1 MTTPA
6 NEAGVLAVLVDRLE
20 KQRLPRILDI
30 KARVDKGETL
40 TDPDIRFLGE
50 AMEDAL
56 KVKPLIDNHPE
67 YQELARKVTGLYK
80 EVTDK
85 ALANQERAAG

>member
-1 MTTPA
+1 MTSPA
-6 NEAGVLAVLVDRLE
+6 NEAGVIAVLVERLE
-20 KQRLPRILDI
+20 KQRLPRVLDI

-40 TDPDIRFLGE
+40 TDPDIAFLGE
-50 AMEDAL
+50 VMEDAL
-56 KVKPLIDNHPE
+56 KIKPLIDHHPE

-80 EVTDK
+80 EVADK

>member
-1 MTTPA
+1 MTSA
-6 NEAGVLAVLVDRLE
+6 ENEQGVLAVLVERLE
-20 KQRLPRILDI
+20 KQRLPRVLDI

-40 TDPDIRFLGE
+40 TDPDIAFLSE
-50 AMEDAL
+50 VMEDAM

-85 ALANQERAAG
+85 ALANQEQAGN

>member
-1 MTTPA
+1 MTSA
-6 NEAGVLAVLVDRLE
+6 ENEQGILAVLVERLE
-20 KQRLPRILDI
+20 KQRLPRVLDI

-40 TDPDIRFLGE
+40 TDPDIGFLAE
-50 AMEDAL
+50 VMEDAM

-85 ALANQERAAG
+85 ALANQEQAGN

>member
-1 MTTPA
+1 MTSA
-6 NEAGVLAVLVDRLE
+6 ENEQGVLAVLVERLE
-20 KQRLPRILDI
+20 KQRLPRVLDI

-40 TDPDIRFLGE
+40 TDPDIAFLGE
-50 AMEDAL
+50 VMEDAM

-85 ALANQERAAG
+85 ALANQEQAGN